1 MFSMKI
7 TARPYT
13 TPGVKVRGD
22 ICLSGNTSGTNVPP
36 LKATV
41 LGNISEGA
49 SSVVTEREA
58 LDEFIKTD
66 CQLAELSNPVGE
78 DITTI
83 GRQVVS
89 CGILLKQAGHMPND
103 FFGRNRPLQLIG
115 LPDSHRALTY
125 EVIFAKQGD
134 YGFETDKRFVFPV
147 NLFGTFMSTLK
158 DRVNHSTWSIAEEI
172 SVALCCN
179 EIPDRVDTVLFWLK
193 FPWNRQS

>member
-41 LGNISEGA
+41 LGNI
-49 SSVVTEREA
+49 
-58 LDEFIKTD
+58 
-66 CQLAELSNPVGE
+66 
-78 DITTI
+78 
-83 GRQVVS
+83 
-89 CGILLKQAGHMPND
+89 
-103 FFGRNRPLQLIG
+103 
-115 LPDSHRALTY
+115 Y

-158 DRVNHSTWSIAEEI
+158 DRVKHSTWSIAEEI